1 MAEYSFTPQFANLS
15 GLAPLPAVDVTR
27 GGGLQFQPLQAIEV
41 PSAQPELV
49 GQSIAGAIQNIAS
62 GVLSGISARYE
73 EKKAAEKEAIEH
85 ERALELAGAKK
96 KSENQDFYEK
106 ERARFIAN
114 ESGKPG
120 FNKKL
125 EAFDSAMEGFKS
137 RTPDVKPVK
146 DEEEEPTSPPSD
158 LEAAALDID
167 QQTQLPSDQPKDF
180 TTYPV
185 EAAPIAAAAEKPL
198 SPLPVPSPTPVE
210 LPAAQPVLA
219 GVPVPTVTQTPT
231 PTPTP
236 TPAPTPA
243 PTPEEKKP
251 AAVDYTEY
259 PQPEAPS
266 SQFETDAEALNVAA
280 QLNNQLKGTNPDYRY
295 EVINL
300 GKADEWKT
308 VVPISI
314 RDERIKREEAAVA
327 AEKEKSKEERALK
340 IEEERL
346 GRERAK
352 EEREAKEAEQQMQI
366 RQQKVKDDNKI
377 LAKHIEDSA
386 TSLRELND
394 IISIVEKNPRAVGK
408 MSALIANVPAIDTD
422 ASRVRAKLET
432 IQSDVAVNALAAM
445 RQASPTGAAVGNVT
459 DRDMALFKA
468 TEGTIDPDKSTDKDI
483 LPVLREIYRKRLKI
497 FNDSSNILK
506 QNNPEYTPP
515 AIEYPKEE
523 RRKKTTKTAEDRVK
537 VVSPDGKRGT
547 VLRSELDTYLSQGF
561 KVRE

>member
-1 MAEYSFTPQFANLS
+1 MAEYRFTPQFANLS

-27 GGGLQFQPLQAIEV
+27 GGELQFQPLQAIEV

-146 DEEEEPTSPPSD
+146 DEEEEPTSPPTD

-180 TTYPV
+180 TTFPV

-210 LPAAQPVLA
+210 PPAARPALA
-219 GVPVPTVTQTPT
+219 GVPVPTVT

-251 AAVDYTEY
+251 VAVDYTEY

-300 GKADEWKT
+300 GKPDEWKT

-327 AEKEKSKEERALK
+327 AEKEKSKEERTLK

-352 EEREAKEAEQQMQI
+352 EEREAKAAEQQMEI
-366 RQQKVKDDNKI
+366 RQQKVKDENKV
-377 LAKHIEDSA
+377 LADHVETAA
-386 TSLRELND
+386 TSLRELNEV
-394 IISIVEKNPRAVGK
+394 ISIIEKNPWSVGK
-408 MSALIANVPAIDTD
+408 LSAMVALTPGIDTV
-422 ASRVRAKLET
+422 ASRVRSRLET
-432 IQSDVAVNALAAM
+432 VQSNVAVNALTAM
-445 RQASPTGAAVGNVT
+445 RNASPTGAAVGNAS
-459 DRDMALFKA
+459 DKDMAMFKA
-468 TEGTIDPDKSTDKDI
+468 TEGPIDPDRLTDKDI
-483 LPVLREIYRKRLKI
+483 LPVLRNIYRKRLDVYNESIGK
-497 FNDSSNILK
+497 LK
-506 QNNPEYTPP
+506 ENNPSYTPP
-515 AIEYPKEE
+515 EIKYTPQE
-523 RRKKTTKTAEDRVK
+523 KKTKKKTDEMVS
-537 VVSPDGKRGT
+537 VVSPDGKSGRIPK
-547 VLRSELDTYLSQGF
+547 SQLEQAIAEGY
-561 KVRE
+561 KLKQ

>member
-1 MAEYSFTPQFANLS
+1 MAEYQFTPQFATLT
-15 GLAPLPAVDVTR
+15 GLQPIPAIDVTR
-27 GGGLQFQPLQAIEV
+27 GGKLQFQPLQAIQV

-49 GQSIAGAIQNIAS
+49 GQGITNALQSISEGLF
-62 GVLSGISARYE
+62 GGITAKYQ
-73 EKKAAEKEAIEH
+73 EKKAEEKEVREH
-85 ERALELAGAKK
+85 ERAMELAGAKK
-96 KSENQDFYEK
+96 KSKNQDFYEK
-106 ERARFIAN
+106 ERAKFIAN

-120 FNKKL
+120 FKKKL

-146 DEEEEPTSPPSD
+146 EEEEPTPPPSD
-158 LEAAALDID
+158 VEAAALALDTEPLPQPD
-167 QQTQLPSDQPKDF
+167 LTAPQADVQTA
-180 TTYPV
+180 V
-185 EAAPIAAAAEKPL
+185 VAAEKPL
-198 SPLPVPSPTPVE
+198 TPLVPPTTAEPPAKEPPLSGVQV
-210 LPAAQPVLA
+210 PAAA
-219 GVPVPTVTQTPT
+219 
-231 PTPTP
+231 PTP
-236 TPAPTPA
+236 TPAPTP
-243 PTPEEKKP
+243 EQKKP
-251 AAVDYTEY
+251 VAVDYTEY

-266 SQFETDAEALNVAA
+266 VQFETDSEALNVAA
-280 QLNNQLKGTNPDYRY
+280 KLNNELKGKNPDYRY

-300 GKADEWKT
+300 GKPDEWKT
-308 VVPISI
+308 VVPVSV
-314 RDERIKREEAAVA
+314 REERIKREEAAVA
-327 AEKEKSKEERALK
+327 AEQQSVSAAKAEERAAK
-340 IEEERL
+340 SEQREEQKLEL
-346 GRERAK
+346 AKKK
-352 EEREAKEAEQQMQI
+352 EEREAAEAEQQMQI

-394 IISIVEKNPRAVGK
+394 IISIIENNPMAVGK
-408 MSALIANVPAIDTD
+408 MSSLIANVPMVDTD

-515 AIEYPKEE
+515 AIQYPKEE
-523 RRKKTTKTAEDRVK
+523 KRKKPAKTAENRVK
-537 VVSPDGKRGT
+537 VISPDGKRGT

-561 KVRE
+561 KVSE